1 MSATDKTS
9 DLLERLRQCRDMLG
23 HVIRTA
29 DDPEYENDADFVS
42 ALDWGKIRDAYNRAR
57 ETK

>member
-1 MSATDKTS
+1 MSAINETP

-42 ALDWGKIRDAYNRAR
+42 ALDWGKIRDVYNRAR